1 MIYGISGRP
10 GGGKSYEAVAYHV
23 LPALKEG
30 RKVITNLPLQ
40 IDMFVKV
47 FGPEVVDLIV
57 VIDGQLDD
65 FGSVN
70 RPFSKHTDYIS
81 DWKNEKG
88 QAPLYLIDECHMV
101 LPARGLE
108 PEILEFYSL
117 HRHYGIDIVLI
128 TQHLRKIHRD
138 IRDMIEINYICQKNT
153 ALGSENSY
161 TRKVKQGA
169 SGDVVNTSIRKYKS
183 SYFPFYKSHT
193 ASNASV
199 QEAYAQDITPLWKRW
214 PVIGSGICFVLA
226 AVISSTIFIG
236 KEEKVKPPSQ
246 QEIPVVQKE
255 VKVTAP
261 EKEVSPKQP
270 NNKHPLSKFTFFVV
284 GQSKQF
290 VRPSYEDEAPFD
302 KALNFYRVYLDVYE
316 NNKKMFT
323 IEHNDLVKFGYGFK
337 KIADCFYELSY
348 GDFSQIVTCGEIA
361 VPKDC
366 IEALGANLF

>member
-1 MIYGISGRP
+1 MEWLVELFNIVMSFTYSLFLSIPQMCKDLFYWIVEQLMLVMKYAADLVLSLFAPIDVSQYLSGRP

-169 SGDVVNTSIRKYKS
+169 SGDVVNTSIRKSFHFTKVIPLLMPQ
-183 SYFPFYKSHT
+183 FRRHT
-193 ASNASV
+193 RKTLHHYGNVGLLSV
-199 QEAYAQDITPLWKRW
+199 Q
-214 PVIGSGICFVLA
+214 GFVL
-226 AVISSTIFIG
+226 
-236 KEEKVKPPSQ
+236 
-246 QEIPVVQKE
+246 
-255 VKVTAP
+255 
-261 EKEVSPKQP
+261 
-270 NNKHPLSKFTFFVV
+270 
-284 GQSKQF
+284 
-290 VRPSYEDEAPFD
+290 
-302 KALNFYRVYLDVYE
+302 YLR
-316 NNKKMFT
+316 
-323 IEHNDLVKFGYGFK
+323 L
-337 KIADCFYELSY
+337 
-348 GDFSQIVTCGEIA
+348 
-361 VPKDC
+361 
-366 IEALGANLF
+366 